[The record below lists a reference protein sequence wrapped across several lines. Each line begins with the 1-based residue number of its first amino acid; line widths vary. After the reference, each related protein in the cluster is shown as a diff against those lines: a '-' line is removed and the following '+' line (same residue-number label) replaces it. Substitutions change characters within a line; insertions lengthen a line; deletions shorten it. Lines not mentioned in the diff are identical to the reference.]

1 MGGKKQVDAAHIE
14 LIGRKGFAFAYF
26 DKKPEEEDL
35 LKKLKDL
42 KVKERVCKVEVMR
55 SPPRNSGS
63 GDDMITEPKVKGIVA
78 KEAKDKRTVERTSPT
93 SQDEKVR
100 SKKTSSGD
108 EKPRGKKTS
117 SSEGEDQAKRI
128 KEPKPK
134 SEIAPGKEKTAVN
147 KTRPV
152 KTARGT

>member
-1 MGGKKQVDAAHIE
+1 MGEAVGKKQVDAAHIE
-14 LIGRKGFAFAYF
+14 LIGRKGFDFAYF

-63 GDDMITEPKVKGIVA
+63 GDDVAIEPKVKGIVA
-78 KEAKDKRTVERTSPT
+78 KDKRNVGRTSPT

-100 SKKTSSGD
+100 N
-108 EKPRGKKTS
+108 KKTS

-128 KEPKPK
+128 KEPKSK
-134 SEIAPGKEKTAVN
+134 SEIALGKEKTA
-147 KTRPV
+147 
-152 KTARGT
+152 

>member
-1 MGGKKQVDAAHIE
+1 MG
-14 LIGRKGFAFAYF
+14 
-26 DKKPEEEDL
+26 
-35 LKKLKDL
+35 DL

-55 SPPRNSGS
+55 SPPRHGGS

-78 KEAKDKRTVERTSPT
+78 KDKRNVERSSPT
-93 SQDEKVR
+93 SQNEKIR

-108 EKPRGKKTS
+108 EKPRSKKTS

-128 KEPKPK
+128 KEPKSK
-134 SEIAPGKEKTAVN
+134 SETALGKEKTVN
-147 KTRPV
+147 KTRPG